1 MPLSGPKQARYVEIW
16 VGRRQSV
23 SHRKGKIGPKVQ
35 DTSFLTEPE
44 VSESG
49 KLWFKFLSLQK
60 MDVF

>member
-1 MPLSGPKQARYVEIW
+1 VGTTPAREETMEIW

-23 SHRKGKIGPKVQ
+23 SHRKGKIGPKGQ